1 MKGKRMSKVKIK
13 LIGNQLVYYRKK
25 SDKIIEFFGTINEK
39 EAELSKTAMQNW
51 SISEEESSLLL
62 EKLERIGKAIKDYG
76 REESQE

>member
-1 MKGKRMSKVKIK
+1 MSKVKIK

-39 EAELSKTAMQNW
+39 EAELSKTAIQSW

>member
-1 MKGKRMSKVKIK
+1 MSKVKIK